1 MNSILIRVIASVW
14 LFEAFCLMPAAWAQG
29 PLTPPGA
36 PAATMKTLTQVE
48 PRIPISSA
56 PYTISQPGS
65 YYLTTNLTCT
75 GHGVIITSSRVT
87 LDLMGFALAGDRGS
101 SDYGVLLAG
110 ATNKPISHVVVR
122 NGITCNFGYGVC
134 AEYIQNCRFEHLVAA
149 SNSFYGINF
158 GGYNG
163 SCNGNAVVDC
173 MVNGNVSNGIYLYGS
188 LGRCNGN
195 TIANCMFSGNRGY
208 GIRLRGDYGQCNG
221 NTITGCAI
229 SGSVFEGVL
238 LDGSYGQCNG
248 NTITRT
254 TISSNG
260 SCGIWLYGYYGQ
272 CDGNAVTDCTISDNF
287 YKGVYLYGAY
297 GQCDG
302 NTFRACTITGNGA
315 DGGFYLS
322 GSSGQCDGNTIA
334 DCMIQK
340 NTTHGIYLYVA
351 DGNRV
356 EGNHVSG
363 QTGNMT
369 YGIYCNTTAKNLI
382 LRNTCVGQTN
392 NFTIGAN
399 DTYGPIVTGSGA
411 LSTTNGAAGLSP
423 WANFSR

>member
-1 MNSILIRVIASVW
+1 MNSIVRRIVAAV
-14 LFEAFCLMPAAWAQG
+14 CLTSPLSLTPAVRAQG
-29 PLTPPGA
+29 SLTPPGA
-36 PAATMKTLTQVE
+36 PAETMKTLTQVE

-56 PYTISQPGS
+56 PYTVSQPGS

-87 LDLMGFALAGDRGS
+87 LDLMGFALAGDRGV
-101 SDYGVLLAG
+101 SDYGIFLDG
-110 ATNKPISHVVVR
+110 ATNAPLSHVVVR
-122 NGITCNFGYGVC
+122 NGITCNFGYGVR
-134 AEYIQNCRFEHLVAA
+134 AEYMQNCRFEQLVSAN
-149 SNSFYGINF
+149 NSFYGIGF
-158 GGYNG
+158 EASQGL
-163 SCNGNAVVDC
+163 CNGNAVVDC
-173 MVNGNVSNGIYLYGS
+173 RVNGNGANGVYLYGS
-188 LGRCNGN
+188 LGQCNGN
-195 TIANCMFSGNRGY
+195 TFANCMVSGNGGY
-208 GIRLRGDYGQCNG
+208 GIRFKGDYGQCNG

-229 SGSVFEGVL
+229 TGSAAEGIL
-238 LDGSYGQCNG
+238 LDGAYGRCDG

-254 TISSNG
+254 AISGNG
-260 SCGIWLYGYYGQ
+260 ACGIWLYAYNGH

-340 NTTHGIYLYVA
+340 NTSYGIYLFLA

-356 EGNHVSG
+356 EGNHISG

-369 YGIYCNTTAKNLI
+369 YGIYCNNTAKNLI

-399 DTYGPIVTGSGA
+399 DTFGPIVTSSGA